1 MSARLSIG
9 LLALSVGLAS
19 LAGCD
24 MLISGKGSPDE
35 RARQDAPK
43 AATADAPV
51 KAADAGAPA
60 PAADGAPAGA
70 ATTDAAP
77 GAEKPAVKEVP
88 KDPLDAAI
96 AAQEGYVYNPIGKR
110 DPFRSFMAAGA
121 RDDDDTPHTP
131 LQRYDLDQYA
141 LVGVIWG
148 IDRPRALVQD
158 PEKTGHVIEI
168 GTYIGKNWGKVTQI
182 SNSGV
187 VVTEEYQTIDGELV
201 VNEIPMKLVSNDTD
215 GRRK

>member
-1 MSARLSIG
+1 MSARLTIG
-9 LLALSVGLAS
+9 LLALSVGLAP

-24 MLISGKGSPDE
+24 MLISGKGSPEE
-35 RARQDAPK
+35 RASEDAPK
-43 AATADAPV
+43 APRAEAPAAPAAPTDAPTDAPADGAKAPV
-51 KAADAGAPA
+51 KEA
-60 PAADGAPAGA
+60 
-70 ATTDAAP
+70 
-77 GAEKPAVKEVP
+77 P

-121 RDDDDTPHTP
+121 RDDDDTPRTP

-158 PEKTGHVIEI
+158 PEKVGHVIEI

>member
-9 LLALSVGLAS
+9 LLALCACLGPLG
-19 LAGCD
+19 GCE

-43 AATADAPV
+43 AAATPA
-51 KAADAGAPA
+51 A
-60 PAADGAPAGA
+60 PAAAPTDAPA
-70 ATTDAAP
+70 TD
-77 GAEKPAVKEVP
+77 GDKPAAKEVP

-110 DPFRSFMAAGA
+110 DPFRSFLAAGPK
-121 RDDDDTPHTP
+121 DDDDTPRTP
-131 LQRYDLDQYA
+131 LQRYDLDQYQ
-141 LVGVIWG
+141 LVGVVWG

-158 PEKTGHVIEI
+158 PEKVGHVIEI

-201 VNEIPMKLVSNDTD
+201 VNEIPMKLAANDTD